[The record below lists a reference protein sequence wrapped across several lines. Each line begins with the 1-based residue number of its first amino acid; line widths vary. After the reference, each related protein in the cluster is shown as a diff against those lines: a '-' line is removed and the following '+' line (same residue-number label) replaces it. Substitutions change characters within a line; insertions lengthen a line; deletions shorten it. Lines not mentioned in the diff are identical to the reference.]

1 MNRKKSCT
9 KCCVLYPCAYS
20 LHLTLRKLFFLFA
33 VYPLVHAGAKILI
46 GAFDKAELFVEAFFV
61 FGGLEIHHYAPA
73 RFEFTFDIIHCVV
86 HKFAANSL
94 SLKIRM
100 NNYISNINY
109 ITMIPQ
115 KSYKTNYFSVFSESA
130 YMGSMFKASLCLL
143 KRKAS
148 SANRSPHFKIF
159 FRSDCICDFV
169 VHFFLTL
176 YFNSSRIF

>member
-33 VYPLVHAGAKILI
+33 VYPLVHTGPKIFVGSL
-46 GAFDKAELFVEAFFV
+46 DKAKLFVEAFFA

-94 SLKIRM
+94 SLKIRP
-100 NNYISNINY
+100 NNYICNINY
-109 ITMIPQ
+109 ITVVPQ
-115 KSYKTNYFSVFSESA
+115 KSYKTNRHSLFSETTG
-130 YMGSMFKASLCLL
+130 MTCMLQTICSLLQ
-143 KRKAS
+143 RKNNPLS
-148 SANRSPHFKIF
+148 TN
-159 FRSDCICDFV
+159 DLV
-169 VHFFLTL
+169 
-176 YFNSSRIF
+176 